1 MTKKLFD
8 SIRTVLKKKSYK
20 SDIKSK
26 EKSLNNEKTTKSK
39 ALRSIF
45 KKIINPLIGLMSKYS
60 AEQEDILGLDITE
73 KSVKVAQLNNV
84 KNKWIL
90 EKLAYKYVDI
100 PAGIPNEKKT
110 EIYIDQIKDALASGK
125 ITTVNAAVSL
135 PVSSAIIKVVPA
147 PLMTD
152 EEMARAIEHESL
164 WQNLVQLQEE
174 LDS

>member
-100 PAGIPNEKKT
+100 PAGIPNEKK
-110 EIYIDQIKDALASGK
+110 
-125 ITTVNAAVSL
+125 N
-135 PVSSAIIKVVPA
+135 
-147 PLMTD
+147 
-152 EEMARAIEHESL
+152 
-164 WQNLVQLQEE
+164 
-174 LDS
+174 